1 VAPALQE
8 PEPRVDDCREHR
20 DDQQKLTHDSR
31 VSVAGKPVR
40 GKAETAVRPAADYP
54 GGVKEFAI
62 YTLSRL
68 GIFLASYALVV
79 GIYLLVT
86 GGQSVPFL
94 WPFLTAAVL
103 SAVASIVLLRGQRE
117 RFAAVV
123 QRRAEAAS
131 RRFEAARAKEDEPE
145 A

>member
-1 VAPALQE
+1 
-8 PEPRVDDCREHR
+8 
-20 DDQQKLTHDSR
+20 
-31 VSVAGKPVR
+31 
-40 GKAETAVRPAADYP
+40 
-54 GGVKEFAI
+54 VKEFAI

-123 QRRAEAAS
+123 QRRAEAALAS
-131 RRFEAARAKEDEPE
+131 RACPSRAV
-145 A
+145 